1 MAVRKKV
8 LRPVYDD
15 DDEDNE
21 LGNVLMQ
28 KNSHQEEVDDD
39 LSTLSFGALNSA
51 QKKLNKTTS
60 KSRKNKHISHHD
72 DSSSS
77 LESLNDGSEGWMSDS
92 DSDSDAPPQESS
104 SARKHSKDD
113 QKKKKSKHAPA
124 EALSKKPVSKVR
136 KIPGLDINP
145 KYSLSNLYG
154 DIRFDATYGKSDL
167 MQTRKNYAFLDE
179 YRQQEI
185 QSMQSILKDKK
196 SAHMLS
202 DYERQD
208 IEQQLQ
214 SLKSRL
220 DTMKNRDLEQKIL
233 SDHKRE
239 QMAKFKEGGQSR
251 PYFLKKSEKRKLI
264 QKARFESMKS
274 SQREK
279 VMERKR
285 KKRLGKEFR
294 QLEFNRPPQ

>member
-15 DDEDNE
+15 YDEDND
-21 LGNVLMQ
+21 LDNVLMQ
-28 KNSHQEEVDDD
+28 KNLHENEDDDD

-51 QKKLNKTTS
+51 QKKLNKKTT
-60 KSRKNKHISHHD
+60 KSRKEKHMSYHN
-72 DSSSS
+72 DSSSEQ
-77 LESLNDGSEGWMSDS
+77 ESDSDDSQGWLSDS
-92 DSDSDAPPQESS
+92 DSDSDAPPESS
-104 SARKHSKDD
+104 STRKHSKHD
-113 QKKKKSKHAPA
+113 QKKKKNKHAPA
-124 EALSKKPVSKVR
+124 EASSKKPVSKVR
-136 KIPGLDINP
+136 KIPGLDTNP
-145 KYSLSNLYG
+145 KYSQSNLYG
-154 DIRFDATYGKSDL
+154 DIRFDATYGKADL
-167 MQTRKNYAFLDE
+167 IQTRKNYAFLDE

-202 DYERQD
+202 DHERQD

-220 DTMKNRDLEQKIL
+220 DTMKNRDLEHKIL

-239 QMAKFKEGGQSR
+239 QMAKFKEGSQSR

-274 SQREK
+274 GQREK